1 MNDETLREL
10 IRARQEREALQLL
23 QQRQQ
28 QQQQQHQEQQRR
40 DSQNILH
47 QLNQGLV
54 ASPPSSAAS
63 LLSRA
68 RSPVEGPSPAANPL
82 DQLLA
87 RSPVE
92 ATSASASGLD
102 QLLASQHLLARSPVA
117 SAPAPLL
124 GLEQLLANQRR
135 SSLHTSSSQ
144 TNAYASVLQN
154 SSASAL
160 SSAGLDISSL
170 AVSQEIKRL
179 QQLQQQMGEMRS
191 ATRDSL
197 LFSSSQSVLPSSSS
211 NTDPNSTLLQQY
223 LMMQKAQ
230 LPSNLSRN
238 TGTMGAG
245 LTVNDTSLPAVS
257 SAINETPNQSILEA
271 QLLREAR
278 MIMRPNQ
285 EATASPTTF
294 AAAAVAK
301 APAPFPHLHSSPG
314 YTEGNRKMRGGVIEP
329 FPEKLHRLLM
339 EVELT
344 GRTDIISFVSE
355 GRAFAIHKSEVF
367 FRDIVPLYF
376 KQSRLSSFKRQ
387 LNLYGFEL
395 INSGPSRGAYYHE
408 LFQRAKPEL
417 CRRMRRV
424 AVKVSSGK
432 SSGTRAAA
440 EESNKERSDIDS
452 SSSEDEID
460 DDKPTSG
467 GGVATGNEQASS

>member
-23 QQRQQ
+23 QHRQQ
-28 QQQQQHQEQQRR
+28 QQQQQQRR

-47 QLNQGLV
+47 QLNQGL
-54 ASPPSSAAS
+54 ATSPSTSAAT

-68 RSPVEGPSPAANPL
+68 RSPVEAPSTTSNSL

-92 ATSASASGLD
+92 TTSASAGGLD
-102 QLLASQHLLARSPVA
+102 QLLASQHVLARSPA
-117 SAPAPLL
+117 AAPAPLT

-135 SSLHTSSSQ
+135 SSLLASSSQ
-144 TNAYASVLQN
+144 SNAYASVLQN

-160 SSAGLDISSL
+160 GSAGLDVSSL

-179 QQLQQQMGEMRS
+179 QQLQQQMGGMRS

-197 LFSSSQSVLPSSSS
+197 LFSSSHSAVLPSSSS

-230 LPSNLSRN
+230 LPNSLNNNYSALRTSLPPDN
-238 TGTMGAG
+238 
-245 LTVNDTSLPAVS
+245 TSLPAIS
-257 SAINETPNQSILEA
+257 SAINETPNQSILES
-271 QLLREAR
+271 QLLQEAR
-278 MIMRPNQ
+278 MIMRPQ
-285 EATASPTTF
+285 QAAAFPTTF

-301 APAPFPHLHSSPG
+301 APAPFVPQLHSSPG

-329 FPEKLHRLLM
+329 FPEKLHRLLR

-344 GRTDIISFVSE
+344 GRTDIISWLGE
-355 GRAFAIHKSEVF
+355 GRCFAIHKSEVF

-408 LFQRAKPEL
+408 LFQREKPEL

-424 AVKVSSGK
+424 AVKVSSAK

-440 EESNKERSDIDS
+440 ESKRERSDTDG
-452 SSSEDEID
+452 SSSEDETD
-460 DDKPTSG
+460 DHKTSSG
-467 GGVATGNEQASS
+467 EGVATGNEKA